1 MRLLLNVSALVLIS
15 SPVYALADDGFG
27 APFADQM
34 HKGFE
39 DPSPEALA
47 QYMSDEDA
55 AAFLQGIMP
64 AAGEEEE
71 AQDHEDESNHDS
83 AVEEEHEEAEEL
95 EEDEEAEGLYHQN
108 EE

>member
-47 QYMSDEDA
+47 
-55 AAFLQGIMP
+55 
-64 AAGEEEE
+64 
-71 AQDHEDESNHDS
+71 
-83 AVEEEHEEAEEL
+83 
-95 EEDEEAEGLYHQN
+95 
-108 EE
+108 